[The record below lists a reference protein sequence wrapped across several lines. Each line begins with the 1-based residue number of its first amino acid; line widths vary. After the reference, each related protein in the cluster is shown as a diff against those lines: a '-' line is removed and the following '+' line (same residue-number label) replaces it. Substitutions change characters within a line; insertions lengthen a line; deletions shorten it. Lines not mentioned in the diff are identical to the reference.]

1 MNRPILDDRF
11 IDNVLNKILE
21 DNLQK
26 RINDLIDEETE
37 KFKMQLLDRKDDYI
51 AEIMKGIRIL
61 HEQCPEEQKIAY
73 YIQFENVERIVTK

>member
-37 KFKMQLLDRKDDYI
+37 KLYV
-51 AEIMKGIRIL
+51 EI
-61 HEQCPEEQKIAY
+61 QKY
-73 YIQFENVERIVTK
+73 QKQFGGKE

>member
-26 RINDLIDEETE
+26 KINDLIDEEV
-37 KFKMQLLDRKDDYI
+37 KKLQ
-51 AEIMKGIRIL
+51 
-61 HEQCPEEQKIAY
+61 
-73 YIQFENVERIVTK
+73 ENVRLGGKNE